1 MLKIQLKPWLSA
13 GALGLLLCGTL
24 FGQPASQSVMAL
36 LDCVDNQYGSDDYLV
51 NGEAYQSANPRANGF
66 ANFLSGD
73 WIEGT
78 VYVQGKTFKDAS
90 LKYDLAQ
97 DVLAL
102 KQTLKSGA
110 PVQVVLNPN
119 MVDSFQLADHLF
131 LSSNT
136 TEVGYG
142 ELIYQGRYQY
152 LQKHRKRFVTDVS
165 IGSPYG
171 KYIAES
177 TRFYIFTETGY
188 QEIARKRDLL
198 SFFENHKKEIK
209 KYLRQENIK
218 LQKASGEQ
226 LYQLFKY
233 VDGLL

>member
-1 MLKIQLKPWLSA
+1 MLKIQLRPWFSA
-13 GALGLLLCGTL
+13 GALSILLCGTL
-24 FGQPASQSVMAL
+24 ISQPANQRLETL
-36 LDCVDNQYGSDDYLV
+36 LDCVNNQYGTDDYLV
-51 NGEAYQSANPRANGF
+51 NGEAYQSANPRADGF
-66 ANFLSGD
+66 ANFLSAD

-78 VYVQGKTFKDAS
+78 AYVQGKTFRGVS
-90 LKYDLAQ
+90 LKYDLSQ

-110 PVQVVLNPN
+110 PVQIILNPN
-119 MVDSFQLADHLF
+119 MVDSFLLEDHLF
-131 LSSNT
+131 ISTNVSNLR
-136 TEVGYG
+136 YG
-142 ELIYQGRYQY
+142 ELIYHGRYQY
-152 LQKHRKRFVTDVS
+152 LQKHRKKFVTDVS

-171 KYIAES
+171 KYIAENP
-177 TRFYIFTETGY
+177 RFYIFTETGY
-188 QEIARKRDLL
+188 QAIARKRDLL

-218 LQKASGEQ
+218 LKTADGKK